1 MGKKWKHWNL
11 TIFLKY
17 KNLDYFLELF
27 NLEFFVVIFF
37 SFLKLTHVFIGL
49 SVSDYKRQGFSL
61 TFLQLDNLLSTYYV
75 WGIMLCLLWVIL
87 WYLRNNHIPRVLFI
101 SSLVWQVKNLKHNGV
116 QDFRAINDNTKFWN
130 QTVWLQ
136 NWCFYLWRSTA
147 NVLFFYSSMYHI
159 FPFVAKGFALEE
171 PQHSLL
177 GNMNYKCL
185 SSF

>member
-87 WYLRNNHIPRVLFI
+87 WYLRNNHIPRVLLALLFDKWRIWSTMGSKI
-101 SSLVWQVKNLKHNGV
+101 SEPLMTTPNSEIRQCDSRTDVFTCGDPQ
-116 QDFRAINDNTKFWN
+116 QM
-130 QTVWLQ
+130 
-136 NWCFYLWRSTA
+136 
-147 NVLFFYSSMYHI
+147 YSSSTVPCTTYSHLWQKDLLWKSLNT
-159 FPFVAKGFALEE
+159 PF
-171 PQHSLL
+171 
-177 GNMNYKCL
+177 
-185 SSF
+185 